1 MNTIDQMKEEI
12 RAALADGEDLESV
25 KDRSGEIA
33 DSYCPIYNNQIIEE
47 WQAMPGEYDD
57 RGVQEIGGDDSVGII
72 GRMSLDL
79 YLYYTDL
86 FFRAVGAIE
95 NELEESDI

>member
-12 RAALADGEDLESV
+12 RAALAGGEDLESV
-25 KDRSGEIA
+25 QDRSNEFA

-47 WQAMPGEYDD
+47 WQAMPSEYDD
-57 RGVQEIGGDDSVGII
+57 RGVQEIGGDDSVGIVA
-72 GRMSLDL
+72 RMSLDL

-86 FFRAVGAIE
+86 FFQAVGEIE
-95 NELEESDI
+95 NELEESDN

>member
-1 MNTIDQMKEEI
+1 MNTMDQMKEEI
-12 RAALADGEDLESV
+12 RAALAAGEDLESV

-33 DSYCPIYNNQIIEE
+33 DSYCFIYNHEIVVE
-47 WQAMPGEYDD
+47 WQIMPSEYDD
-57 RGVQEIGGDDSVGII
+57 RGVQEIGGDDSMGIVA
-72 GRMSLDL
+72 RMSLDL

-86 FFRAVGAIE
+86 FFQAVGEIE